1 MGPDSEDTFDPG
13 AGGRGK
19 LEVVQ
24 FGTIFRKTRNVA
36 FREQKVVWK
45 KDLSYVFLNLMGQ
58 VNTN

>member
-19 LEVVQ
+19 LKVVQ
-24 FGTIFRKTRNVA
+24 FGTIFRKNRNVA

-45 KDLSYVFLNLMGQ
+45 
-58 VNTN
+58 